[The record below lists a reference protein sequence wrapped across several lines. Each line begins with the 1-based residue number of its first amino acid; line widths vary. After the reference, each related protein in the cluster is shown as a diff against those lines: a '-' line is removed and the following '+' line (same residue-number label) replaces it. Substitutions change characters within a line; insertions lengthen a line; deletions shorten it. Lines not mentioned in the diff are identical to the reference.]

1 MNVATLTFK
10 SSLWARSCM
19 ELARSVWNG
28 AIFCPDSVPNRS
40 IAAWF
45 SKVITMRG
53 FVCLLV
59 PLSVCLFVHNAGVK
73 IAKSYEKCF
82 LHIYAHTLHV
92 QPFIILSVH
101 HSVHLSIYLSIHMSV
116 KITKSI
122 AKSIKINLK
131 SMVQFHW
138 NNSSMKWKK
147 NWKKNCIEK
156 LYCCL

>member
-1 MNVATLTFK
+1 MEPFFALT
-10 SSLWARSCM
+10 RY
-19 ELARSVWNG
+19 
-28 AIFCPDSVPNRS
+28 PT
-40 IAAWF
+40 AALQPG

-59 PLSVCLFVHNAGVK
+59 PLLVCPFIHNAVVK

-92 QPFIILSVH
+92 QPFIIL
-101 HSVHLSIYLSIHMSV
+101 SVHLSIYLSIHMSV

-131 SMVQFHW
+131 SMVQFH
-138 NNSSMKWKK
+138 
-147 NWKKNCIEK
+147 
-156 LYCCL
+156 